1 MFSHF
6 FIKRPIFAGVI
17 SIVIVLLGSLALT
30 SLPIAR
36 YPDLAPPT
44 VNISTVYPGA
54 NASVVAETVAAP
66 IEEEVNGVE
75 GMLYM
80 QSVSA
85 NDGSMSLT
93 VTFESGTDLDIA
105 NVLVQ
110 NRVAVAEASLP
121 EEVKRMGVTVKKRST
136 DIVLYA
142 AIYSPDDSYSDTYL
156 SNYLSQRM
164 RNELAR
170 VPGVGDVQT
179 YGTGDYSMRVWL
191 DPQKLKGYDLS
202 AEEVVAA
209 IREQNVQVAAG
220 TIGGAPAASDTAF
233 EYVVNARGRLVEE
246 DEFGDIVIR
255 TSEEGAVVRIRDV
268 ARVELGAETYNFV
281 SQLGG
286 KPSATLAIYQIPG
299 SNVIAVAEGVR
310 AKLEELKAAFPKGL
324 DYSIVYDA
332 TDVITASIKEV
343 VETLFI
349 TLILVVLT
357 VYIFLQDFRATII
370 PAVTIPVS
378 LIGTFAAMLALGYSI
393 NILTLF
399 GLVLVIGIVVDDAIV
414 VVENTTR
421 HIQDGLPAREAAMKA
436 MSEVSGAV
444 IATTLVLLAV
454 FVPTIFMGGIT
465 GMLFRQFAVTIS
477 IATVFSSINALT
489 LSPALCGL
497 LLRKKDKP
505 SKMFGWFNTL
515 MDHSTKGYVNVVRF
529 ALRKAVIGVMLFI
542 GLTVGAIFGLGQ
554 LPTGFVPQEDE
565 GYCLVSF
572 QLPSG
577 ATLNRTQE
585 VMKEI
590 NAIIDETPAL
600 HEYITIGGYSVLD
613 GAVTGSAG
621 FNVVTFK
628 NWDERTTPETSMEAL
643 VNGLQQRLAKL
654 QDCTV
659 FVLTPPSL
667 PGVGISGG
675 FTYMLQDRGGTGLA
689 ELNDMANSIIED
701 GNAQTGLT
709 GLNSQFRADIPQ
721 LDVEINRE
729 QVKKMGI
736 NLSSVFNTLQIFLGS
751 SYVNDFNQF
760 GKIYKVKAQADASFR
775 SEPSD
780 IGGLELKNAKGEMVP
795 LSALADIQ
803 ATVGPQTVTRF
814 NVYPAIKILGQPS
827 EGFSSGEALNIME
840 SMSAQTLPP
849 TMGYAWSELSL
860 QEKLAAGGTTIIF
873 ILAVVLVYLVLSA
886 QYESW
891 TIPISVCLSV
901 PTAILGAV
909 LGCYIR
915 GFDNNV
921 YTQIGIVLLI
931 GLATK
936 SAILIAEFAKS
947 ERESGKSVFDA
958 AMSAA
963 KLRFRAVLMTA
974 FSFILG
980 VIPLM
985 AAAGAGAV
993 SRQVLGTV
1001 VFVGMLIA
1009 TAASLVCV
1017 PMLYYIIQ
1025 TVQEKFSSQP
1035 KEEGTA
1041 AES

>member
-6 FIKRPIFAGVI
+6 FIKRPVFAAVI
-17 SIVIVLLGSLALT
+17 SIIIVLIGSLALT
-30 SLPIAR
+30 SLPISR

-44 VNISTVYPGA
+44 ISISAVYPGA
-54 NASVVAETVAAP
+54 NAKVVAETVAAP

-80 QSVSA
+80 QSVSG

-93 VTFESGTDLDIA
+93 VTFETGTDLDTA

-121 EEVKRMGVTVKKRST
+121 EEVKRLGVTVKKKST
-136 DIVLYA
+136 DVVLYA
-142 AIYSPDDSYSDTYL
+142 AIYSPNGQFTDTYL

-170 VPGVGDVQT
+170 VPGVGDVAT
-179 YGTGDYSMRVWL
+179 YGTGDYSMRLWL
-191 DPQKLKGYDLS
+191 DPQKLKALKLS
-202 AEEVVAA
+202 AEEVINAV
-209 IREQNVQVAAG
+209 REQNVQVAAG
-220 TIGGAPAASDTAF
+220 TIGAAPTAGDTAF
-233 EYVVNARGRLVEE
+233 QYVVNAQGRLVEAE
-246 DEFGDIVIR
+246 EFEDIVIR
-255 TSEEGAVVRIRDV
+255 TSTDGAVVRVKDV
-268 ARVELGAETYNFV
+268 ARVELGAESYNFV

-286 KPSATLAIYQIPG
+286 KPSATLAVYQIPG
-299 SNVIAVAEGVR
+299 SNVIAVAEGVK
-310 AKLEELKAAFPKGL
+310 AKMEELKAAFPEGL
-324 DYSIVYDA
+324 DYAIVYDS
-332 TDVITASIKEV
+332 TDVITASIAEV

-349 TLILVVLT
+349 TLLLVVLT
-357 VYIFLQDFRATII
+357 VYLFLQSFRATLI

-378 LIGTFAAMLALGYSI
+378 LIGTFAAMLVLGYSI

-421 HIQDGLPAREAAMKA
+421 HLQNGLGPKEAAMKA

-454 FVPTIFMGGIT
+454 FVPTIFMSGIT
-465 GMLFRQFAVTIS
+465 GQLFRQFAVTIS

-489 LSPALCGL
+489 LSPALCGI
-497 LLRKKDKP
+497 LLRRQENP
-505 SKMFGWFNTL
+505 PKMFNWFNTL
-515 MDHSTKGYVNVVRF
+515 MDRSTKGYAGIVKF
-529 ALRKAVIGVMLFI
+529 ALRKAVIGVILFI
-542 GLTVGAIFGLGQ
+542 GLTAAALFGLGS

-565 GYCLVSF
+565 GYCIVAF
-572 QLPSG
+572 QLPTG
-577 ATLNRTQE
+577 ASLNRTQE
-585 VMKEI
+585 VMKQV
-590 NAIIDETPAL
+590 NAIIDETPAVK
-600 HEYITIGGYSVLD
+600 EFITVGGYSVLD
-613 GAVTGSAG
+613 GAVTSAAG
-621 FNVVTFK
+621 FNIVTLD
-628 NWDERTTPETSMEAL
+628 NWDERTSPELSLEAL
-643 VNGLQQRLAKL
+643 ARKMNQRLSKL
-654 QDCTV
+654 EDCTA
-659 FVLTPPSL
+659 FVLVPPSL

-675 FTYMLQDRGGTGLA
+675 FTYMLQDRAGVGLS
-689 ELNDMANSIIED
+689 ELNSMANSIIAD
-701 GNAQTGLT
+701 GNAQSGLT
-709 GLNSQFRADIPQ
+709 GLSSQFRTDVPQ
-721 LDVEINRE
+721 LDVNINRE

-736 NLSSVFNTLQIFLGS
+736 SLSSVFNTLQIFLGS
-751 SYVNDFNQF
+751 AYVNDFTQF
-760 GKIYKVKAQADASFR
+760 GKIYKVKAQADAPYR
-775 SEPSD
+775 ALPSD
-780 IGGLELKNAKGEMVP
+780 IGDLELKNAQGQMVP
-795 LSALADIQ
+795 ISAVATIEP
-803 ATVGPQTVTRF
+803 TVGPQTVTRF
-814 NVYPAIKILGQPS
+814 NVYPAIKVMGGPA
-827 EGFSSGEALNIME
+827 EGFSSGEALEIME
-840 SMSAQTLPP
+840 SMSKQVLPQ

-860 QEKLAAGGTTIIF
+860 QEKLAAGGTSIIF

-947 ERESGKSVFDA
+947 ERESGKSIFDA

-963 KLRFRAVLMTA
+963 RLRFRAVLMTA

-980 VIPLM
+980 VIPLLI
-985 AAAGAGAV
+985 ASGAGAV

-1017 PMLYYIIQ
+1017 PMLYYI
-1025 TVQEKFSSQP
+1025 VQSAEEKFGRKKP
-1035 KEEGTA
+1035 
-1041 AES
+1041 AERSAGSV